1 MNTRLLL
8 LALLWLPIPALAQL
22 QIQDAYFE
30 DYDRRLVRDQ
40 KLPAGE
46 ALYLTFRI
54 GGFKQDDQRNVR
66 LSWFVDCLDPQGR
79 PLAETTAEKIV
90 QTLAPQDESWRPKV
104 DWSLVIPNY
113 AESGQYQVLI
123 RVRDEM
129 ANTNAEKKMT
139 FQVTGLSFEPSTSLA
154 VRGFEFMDSEEG
166 RSKIS
171 PVFSSGAMMW
181 ARFRVLGYKISPDK
195 QVGVEVDLSI
205 LDLEGKVLYS
215 RPQAAVE
222 KHRMFYPPRFLTEI
236 FSLQMP
242 KAPKPFEYVLRLELR
257 DLIGNQEAQYETKFT
272 VQP

>member
-1 MNTRLLL
+1 MTARLFLFF
-8 LALLWLPIPALAQL
+8 LLWLPLPALAQL

-30 DYDRRLVRDQ
+30 DYDRRLVREQ
-40 KLPAGE
+40 KLPAGD
-46 ALYLTFRI
+46 AVYLTFRI
-54 GGFKQDDQRNVR
+54 VGFTQDDQRNVR

-113 AESGQYQVLI
+113 AESGDYQVLI
-123 RVRDEM
+123 RVRDEL
-129 ANTNAEKKMT
+129 ANKETEKKMP
-139 FQVTGLSFEPSTSLA
+139 FRVSGLSFEPSTTLA

-166 RSKIS
+166 KAKLS
-171 PVFSSGAMMW
+171 PAFSSGATLW
-181 ARFRVLGYKISPDK
+181 AKFRVLGYKVAPDK
-195 QVGVEVDLSI
+195 QVAVEVDLSVC
-205 LDLEGKVLYS
+205 DLEGKVLYS

-222 KHRMFYPPRFLTEI
+222 KHRMFYPPRFLTEV
-236 FSLQMP
+236 FSLQLP
-242 KAPKPFEYVLRLELR
+242 KSPKPAEYVLRLDMR